1 MKNNLAPEDQK
12 QGEDGI
18 EYVVDE
24 VPAVIPEGRVLV
36 HNDVTWAG
44 PGINEQGFRAWLAL
58 PSPSYTPCACRWAPG
73 HPQHFRT
80 AEP

>member
-1 MKNNLAPEDQK
+1 MKNKLTPGAQK
-12 QGEDGI
+12 QKEDGT

-36 HNDVTWAG
+36 HNNATWVG
-44 PGINEQGFRAWLAL
+44 PGINEQGFRAWLAF
-58 PSPSYTPCACRWAPG
+58 PSPSFEACSCGWAPY

-80 AEP
+80 GEP